1 MGDRRDRGA
10 QEHAMLD
17 DARIEAIIQKVMA
30 ELRQA
35 ESGPHEPLPPA
46 GAALPAAP
54 APELRHADNLFP
66 DVDSAVL
73 AARRAFEQLGGLP
86 LALRERMI
94 SGMRRTAREN
104 AQVLARLA
112 WEETGMGRL
121 EDKIEKNLLNA
132 NKAPGTEMLTP
143 TAWTGD
149 DGMAL
154 VEYAPYG
161 VIGSITPSTNT
172 TSSVICN
179 AISMVAAGNAAVFNG
194 HPGAKACTNLTVQLL
209 NQAIVEAGG
218 PANLVCAIA
227 QPTIESAQELM
238 HHPAVNLLTVTGGEG
253 VVHAAMQSGK
263 RAICAGPGN
272 PPVVVDETADID
284 EAGRGI
290 VRGASFDNNI
300 VCIVEKET
308 FAVATVAEALKRSM
322 LAHGAYEI
330 DAGQLERLMKVIFTQ
345 IPPPGKV
352 GPLNKSFIGK
362 NAAVLLKEIGITVGD
377 EIRLIVAEV
386 GADHPLV
393 VTEQMMPIM
402 PLVRVRHADEGID
415 LAKKVEHG
423 YRHTAVM
430 YSKNLDALSRMARV
444 MDCSIFVKNAPSLA
458 GLGSGGEGFCS
469 FTIASPTGEG
479 ITNPISFSRLR
490 RCTLKDAF
498 RIV

>member
-1 MGDRRDRGA
+1 MVERHDRGA
-10 QEHAMLD
+10 QEQPVLD
-17 DARIEAIIQKVMA
+17 DARIEAIIQMVMT
-30 ELRQA
+30 ELGQA
-35 ESGPHEPLPPA
+35 ERGPHEPLPPVSPA
-46 GAALPAAP
+46 PRAAH

-66 DVDSAVL
+66 DVDSAMQ

-94 SGMRRTAREN
+94 SHMRRAAREN

-112 WEETGMGRL
+112 LEETGMGRL

-132 NKAPGTEMLTP
+132 NKVPGPEILAP

-149 DGMAL
+149 DGMTL

-161 VIGSITPSTNT
+161 VIGAITPSTNP

-179 AISMVAAGNAAVFNG
+179 AIGMVAAGNAVVFNA
-194 HPGAKACTNLTVQLL
+194 HPAAKACTNLAVQLL
-209 NQAIVEAGG
+209 HQAIVEAGG
-218 PANLVCAIA
+218 PANLVCATA
-227 QPTIESAQELM
+227 EPTIESAQEIM
-238 HHPAVNLLTVTGGEG
+238 RHPTVSLLTVTGGEG
-253 VVHAAMQSGK
+253 VVQAAMQSGK

-272 PPVVVDETADID
+272 PPVVVDETADVD
-284 EAGRGI
+284 QAGRGI

-308 FAVATVAEALKRSM
+308 FAVAAVADALKRSM
-322 LAHGAYEI
+322 LAHGGYEI
-330 DAGQLERLMKVIFTQ
+330 DAGQLDRLMKVIFTSV
-345 IPPPGKV
+345 PPPGKA
-352 GPLNKSFIGK
+352 GPLNKAFIGK
-362 NAAVLLKEIGITVGD
+362 SAAVLLKEIGITVGD
-377 EIRLIVAEV
+377 EVRLVVVEV

-402 PLVRVRHADEGID
+402 PLVRVRHVDEGID

-430 YSKNLDALSRMARV
+430 YSKNLDPLSRMARV

-458 GLGSGGEGFCS
+458 GLGGGGEGFCS

-479 ITNPISFSRLR
+479 LTNPISFSRIR

>member
-1 MGDRRDRGA
+1 MGSRANRGA
-10 QEHAMLD
+10 QEPAVLD
-17 DARIEAIIQKVMA
+17 DARIDAIFQKVMS

-35 ESGPHEPLPPA
+35 EGGPHEPLPPVVPAPKA
-46 GAALPAAP
+46 GP
-54 APELRHADNLFP
+54 APELRHADNGFP
-66 DVDSAVL
+66 DVDTAMQ

-94 SGMRRTAREN
+94 NAMRRTAREN

-132 NKAPGTEMLTP
+132 TKAPGPEVLTP

-161 VIGSITPSTNT
+161 VIGSITPSTNP

-179 AISMVAAGNAAVFNG
+179 AISMVAAGNAVVFNA
-194 HPGAKACTNLTVQLL
+194 HPGAKACTNLAVQLL

-227 QPTIESAQELM
+227 EPTIESAQEIM
-238 HHPAVNLLTVTGGEG
+238 RHPTVNLLTVTGGEA
-253 VVHAAMQSGK
+253 VVHAAMHSGK

-284 EAGRGI
+284 QAGRGI

-308 FAVATVAEALKRSM
+308 FAVATVAEALKRAM
-322 LAHGAYEI
+322 LAHGSYEI
-330 DAGQLERLMKVIFTQ
+330 DAAQLDRLMKVIFTQ
-345 IPPPGKV
+345 VPPPGKA
-352 GPLNKSFIGK
+352 GLMNKAFIGK
-362 NAAVLLKEIGITVGD
+362 SAAVLLKEVGISVGD

-393 VTEQMMPIM
+393 VTEQMMPVM
-402 PLVRVRHADEGID
+402 PLVRVRSADEGID

-458 GLGSGGEGFCS
+458 GLGAGGEGFCS

-479 ITNPISFSRLR
+479 ITNPISFSRIR